1 MFKIKKT
8 LFAGFSEKT
17 KLVWAYDN
25 GRLLVKVESTD
36 LAEFKE
42 AERMLKQ
49 TITNVHKQLN
59 FPLSNSN

>member
-1 MFKIKKT
+1 MFKIEKT

-17 KLVWAYDN
+17 KLVWVHDN

-42 AERMLKQ
+42 AEKMLKQ
-49 TITNVHKQLN
+49 AIANVHKELN
-59 FPLSNSN
+59 FPFVNNN